1 MAQITINI
9 NSELESKIKEIVSSQ
24 KTSISKYILSIVERE
39 INSSWNPKVKKLA
52 GSWSDFPSIEEIR
65 SCNIEDTKREEL

>member
-65 SCNIEDTKREEL
+65 GCNIEDTKREEL